1 VSAIVPA
8 LSSKERPTMTT
19 MNDFCEVGRN
29 ADALVDRA
37 DGDGPERGNGAVPNS
52 ALPAWRRSLV
62 AAWYYG
68 TLAYRMAAAAHAARV
83 GRSPVMVLF
92 YHRVADEHPSAW
104 TISTAGFR
112 RHVDWLIGRFDL
124 VSLAEAQRRIAEG
137 NHRPAVSITFDDGYA
152 DNVRFALPLLIDRGI
167 PCTYFVSLDYV
178 ATGRPFPHDAR
189 AGCPLA
195 PNTLAELR
203 ELAAA
208 GIDIGGHT
216 RTHADL
222 GSVADPRVLHD
233 ELIAATRELEDAVGH
248 AVRYFAFPYGQPAN
262 LSEAAMQ
269 LARQHGLWGVCS
281 AWGAYNV
288 PGDDPFHLRRIH
300 ADADIRF
307 KNWLTVDPRK
317 TRNKSS
323 VSRGEL

>member
-1 VSAIVPA
+1 
-8 LSSKERPTMTT
+8 MTT
-19 MNDFCEVGRN
+19 MTDIDEVDVSAEERTEC
-29 ADALVDRA
+29 AETSAS
-37 DGDGPERGNGAVPNS
+37 ERGAGAVLHA
-52 ALPAWRRSLV
+52 ALPRWRRSLV

-68 TLAYRMAAAAHAARV
+68 TLAYRMAAAATAARV

-92 YHRVADEHPSAW
+92 YHRVADEHPNAW
-104 TISTAGFR
+104 TISTADFR
-112 RHVDWLIGRFDL
+112 RHLDWLAPRFDL

-152 DNVRFALPLLIDRGI
+152 DNSRFALPLLIERRI
-167 PCTYFVSLDYV
+167 PCTYFVSLEHV
-178 ATGRPFPHDAR
+178 STGRPFPHDSD
-189 AGCPLA
+189 AGRPLA
-195 PNTLAELR
+195 PNTIEELR
-203 ELAAA
+203 ELATA

-222 GSVADPRVLHD
+222 GSIADPNLLYD

-248 AVRYFAFPYGQPAN
+248 AVRYFAFPYGQPGN
-262 LSEAAMQ
+262 LTGAAMQ
-269 LARQHGLWGVCS
+269 LAREHGLWGVCS

-317 TRNKSS
+317 TRNNSS
-323 VSRGEL
+323 VSRGDL